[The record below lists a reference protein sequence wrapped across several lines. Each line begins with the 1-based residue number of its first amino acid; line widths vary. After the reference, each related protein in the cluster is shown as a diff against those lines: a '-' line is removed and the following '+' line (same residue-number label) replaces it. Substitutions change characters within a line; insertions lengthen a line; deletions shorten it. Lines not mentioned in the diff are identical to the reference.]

1 MLLIGSGVTAG
12 AALVD
17 YSGLPTATAA
27 VHLMTDVTAEENH
40 GGHFGGGW
48 YRHYKHPS
56 DHKRK
61 PIREIYEAI
70 IELAPVDKLAK
81 VHAIVAEYGEKPT
94 AKSAR
99 LPTLIIPAP
108 QIDWGALAKD
118 PENVYALARIYDRLL
133 AEYEDEAAMLLLF

>member
-1 MLLIGSGVTAG
+1 
-12 AALVD
+12 
-17 YSGLPTATAA
+17 
-27 VHLMTDVTAEENH
+27 MTDVTTAEVPDTH
-40 GGHFGGGW
+40 DGGGW

-70 IELAPVDKLAK
+70 IELAPADELAK

-108 QIDWGALAKD
+108 KIDWVALAKD
-118 PENVYALARIYDRLL
+118 LEQVYALARIYDRLL